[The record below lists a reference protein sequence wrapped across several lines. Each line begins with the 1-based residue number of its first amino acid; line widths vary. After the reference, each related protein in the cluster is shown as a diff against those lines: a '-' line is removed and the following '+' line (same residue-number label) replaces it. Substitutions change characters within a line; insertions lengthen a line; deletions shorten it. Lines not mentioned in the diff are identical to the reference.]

1 MPTFRIRKN
10 GRVYSKTADTREEA
24 VEAVLAADAEFQR
37 TALGAADSQLDAMD
51 GPQVAPRE
59 KSEIE
64 TTFSDY
70 LDAAGAMISGTGGA
84 IVGNT
89 FGLAKGLKEAVQDGT
104 YGTAEGVSTVKRN
117 VDETTD
123 QFSRDV
129 YTEGGAQVLN
139 NVAGV
144 MEPFTD
150 PTKLGFVAG
159 LPGMGPVAT
168 YPGMFTRQAVRASGT
183 DFVDAARATGEVVA
197 NAGKA
202 TGKAALS
209 PVTVPARAIKRNI
222 WEPEANRKSVGAA
235 ETEKARER
243 QATSQNLPVPFGE
256 ETQLTRGQLT
266 RDFDQLQF
274 EREAAKA
281 PVVGQGLRERY
292 QSQQALM
299 HQNFDAM
306 DEDIGG
312 PAGFYD
318 DIEQGS
324 QVREAVTNYRAARKK
339 QKDDAYKLAE
349 QAGETNALVNPA
361 RMPEEMQRLW
371 HDQGIVPKNKAMI
384 EEAQRLNIID
394 EQGRMKPTTVHNLVK
409 LREFANRG
417 YNAADPTEMYQ
428 RRQLINAI
436 DEALNSTDAGP
447 VYTQARKIATEYY
460 DEFDN
465 SPLASGIAKNK
476 RGSNVEQIASEK
488 IVSRVTG
495 SSVQEI
501 QQLQRTL
508 NATPEGQTQW
518 KGIQSR
524 FLQDIRDKAFGTQT
538 DSNGTPL
545 LSPATFKRHVT
556 ALDRSGKLEAML
568 GPKQAQQIR
577 DMVEVA
583 EAIGTAPP
591 GAINHSNTS
600 SAIMNALNGMLGM
613 ANPKNALIGH
623 FYTGARD
630 SVKAAKSL
638 DGQSLLEG
646 L

>member
-1 MPTFRIRKN
+1 M
-10 GRVYSKTADTREEA
+10 
-24 VEAVLAADAEFQR
+24 Q
-37 TALGAADSQLDAMD
+37 
-51 GPQVAPRE
+51 
-59 KSEIE
+59 
-64 TTFSDY
+64 
-70 LDAAGAMISGTGGA
+70 
-84 IVGNT
+84 
-89 FGLAKGLKEAVQDGT
+89 
-104 YGTAEGVSTVKRN
+104 
-117 VDETTD
+117 
-123 QFSRDV
+123 
-129 YTEGGAQVLN
+129 
-139 NVAGV
+139 
-144 MEPFTD
+144 PFTD

-159 LPGMGPVAT
+159 LPGMGPLAT
-168 YPGMFTRQAVRASGT
+168 YPGMFTRQAVKASGT
-183 DFVDAARATGEVVA
+183 DFVDAARATGEIVS

-202 TGKAALS
+202 TGRAALS
-209 PVTVPARAIKRNI
+209 PITVPTRALKRNI

-243 QATSQNLPVPFGE
+243 QATSQNLPVPFGPE
-256 ETQLTRGQLT
+256 SQLTRGQLT
-266 RDFDQLQF
+266 RDFDQVQF

-281 PVVGQGLRERY
+281 NVVGQGLRERY
-292 QSQQALM
+292 NNQQQTM

-324 QVREAVTNYRAARKK
+324 QVRAAVTDYRAARKK
-339 QKDDAYKLAE
+339 QKDDAYKMAE
-349 QAGETNALVNPA
+349 EAGETNALVNPIGL
-361 RMPEEMQRLW
+361 PEEMQRLW
-371 HDQGIVPKNKAMI
+371 HDSGIVPKNSAVIK
-384 EEAQRLNIID
+384 EAQRLSIID

-417 YNAADPTEMYQ
+417 YSAADPTEMYQ
-428 RRQLINAI
+428 RRQLIDAI
-436 DEALNSTDAGP
+436 DRSLNETDAGP
-447 VYTQARKIATEYY
+447 VYAQARKVATEYY

-488 IVSRVTG
+488 IVSKVTS

-508 NATPEGQTQW
+508 NATPEGQMQW

-538 DSNGTPL
+538 GPNEGIPL
-545 LSPATFKRHVT
+545 LQPASFKRHV
-556 ALDRSGKLEAML
+556 AGLDRSGKLEAML
-568 GPKQAQQIR
+568 GKKQAQQIR
-577 DMVEVA
+577 DMVEISD
-583 EAIGTAPP
+583 AIGTAPP
-591 GAINHSNTS
+591 GSVNHSNTS
-600 SAIMNALNGMLGM
+600 SALMNALNGMLGM

-630 SVKAAKSL
+630 SVKANKSL